1 MQAMLR
7 RLRLSYMVYNF
18 FHKKELYYNEVNYKK
33 LGLKKKYY
41 SSVSS
46 RDFVQL
52 GNRVEELIPLT
63 RNSFQGCQIYNELT
77 ESDKESLGN
86 FDTNGYSI
94 IRNYLSV
101 DQVDAINNEIEKLL
115 ERKKLRFYNNSKI
128 FAAMHFSKLINSVGN
143 NEKLK
148 EVLSVLLRGK
158 PFLFGSMNFQM
169 GSQLAS
175 HSDSIHMTT
184 FPLGGMLGVWLAL
197 DDIAED
203 NGPLHFYPG
212 SHKLPYYLNS
222 DYDNEGNSWLI
233 GDKTY
238 QEYEKMLQKKIQEL
252 QLKKELFTA
261 KKGDLIMWHA
271 NLIHGGEP
279 HLNKEKTRKSMV
291 FHYYKE
297 DAICYHEITQRPAIR
312 GKHVTK

>member
-1 MQAMLR
+1 MHAMLR

-46 RDFVQL
+46 RDFAKLNHPV
-52 GNRVEELIPLT
+52 RELIPLT
-63 RNSFQGCQIYNELT
+63 KNSFQGCQIYSKLT
-77 ESDKESLGN
+77 DQDKESLGN
-86 FDTNGYSI
+86 FDANGYSI
-94 IRNYLSV
+94 IRNYLSI

-115 ERKKLRFYNNSKI
+115 EGKKLRFYNNSKI

-143 NEKLK
+143 NETLK
-148 EVLSVLLRGK
+148 EILTVLLRGK

-184 FPLGGMLGVWLAL
+184 YPLGGMLGVWLAL
-197 DDIAED
+197 DDIDED

-222 DYDNEGNSWLI
+222 DYENEGNSWLI

-238 QEYEKMLQKKIQEL
+238 QEYEKMLQRKIQEL

-297 DAICYHEITQRPAIR
+297 DSICYHEITQRPAIR